1 MNDKNLSRLYKRL
14 EGVLDEIYEA
24 LDDNQERAK
33 ELGDEALAN
42 AYRDL
47 VDDLE
52 WRHCNGDSA
61 VDEVYGRIK
70 WLRKP
75 SADGIGKEVE
85 C

>member
-75 SADGIGKEVE
+75 SADGIGKEGE